1 MHTLCTCYA
10 KRRFLPTESGKK
22 GIKSFVGVT
31 RHAIM
36 KQTNFFMTKETRN
49 RVLVPTVLLFG
60 IFIGAVVVLQTK
72 GIGAQVLTEGKKL
85 FYDCKSDQNADCD
98 SDGLENWQEA
108 VYHTDP
114 NNPDTDGDGYL
125 DGEEVASGYDPTI
138 PAPND
143 ALPGTDPSAPRPLP
157 KNLTTQLAD
166 ILTQKVSAGE
176 FDPSSLNTIDPNDP
190 TVPYN
195 SQVLDDALA
204 QIATRVQTDYALP
217 AVKDSDILIAPS
229 VTTYQDVV
237 SYVNDMSV
245 AVRASDEVNALNL
258 SETDIIKD
266 AVTNQNTQNIALVLS
281 SYQAA
286 LARAEKIVVP
296 KDFIDIHKKQL
307 ALLMLQ
313 EKIFDALKNMQS
325 DPLNADAALETY
337 PSVTDMYKQLS
348 DDLNAKIQSYQ

>member
-1 MHTLCTCYA
+1 
-10 KRRFLPTESGKK
+10 
-22 GIKSFVGVT
+22 
-31 RHAIM
+31 
-36 KQTNFFMTKETRN
+36 
-49 RVLVPTVLLFG
+49 
-60 IFIGAVVVLQTK
+60 
-72 GIGAQVLTEGKKL
+72 
-85 FYDCKSDQNADCD
+85 
-98 SDGLENWQEA
+98 
-108 VYHTDP
+108 
-114 NNPDTDGDGYL
+114 
-125 DGEEVASGYDPTI
+125 
-138 PAPND
+138 
-143 ALPGTDPSAPRPLP
+143 
-157 KNLTTQLAD
+157 
-166 ILTQKVSAGE
+166 
-176 FDPSSLNTIDPNDP
+176 
-190 TVPYN
+190 
-195 SQVLDDALA
+195 
-204 QIATRVQTDYALP
+204 
-217 AVKDSDILIAPS
+217 
-229 VTTYQDVV
+229 
-237 SYVNDMSV
+237 MSV